1 MEFIREGRKSV
12 AKTLEDH
19 FINVANWNPAFNIYD
34 SEDMKSGKSDLTRPF
49 IFIIDSFI
57 MFEMKHLPVIVIE
70 CDAEV
75 SSIGLSEKAAYFD
88 LNLHIFGQSRG
99 ERDDLAGDIM
109 KNITAISIYNF
120 DPTVPVL
127 VETQNLIARSG
138 TEIWKLDNPDITTEV
153 AIEETLGNWTVIS
166 SRFMMNI

>member
-19 FINVANWNPAFNIYD
+19 FINVANWNPAFNIYGV
-34 SEDMKSGKSDLTRPF
+34 EDMKLEEDDLTRPF

-57 MFEMKHLPVIVIE
+57 MFQMKHLPTIAIE
-70 CDAEV
+70 CDVEV
-75 SSIGLSEKAAYFD
+75 GAIGLSEKAAYFD
-88 LNLHIFGQSRG
+88 LNLHVFGQSRG